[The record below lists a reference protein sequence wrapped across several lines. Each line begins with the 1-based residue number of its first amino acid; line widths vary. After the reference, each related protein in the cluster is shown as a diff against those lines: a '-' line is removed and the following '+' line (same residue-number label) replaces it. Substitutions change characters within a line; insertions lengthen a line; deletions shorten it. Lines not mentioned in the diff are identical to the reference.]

1 MCGVAPPHPFLLILR
16 ANWSDEPVLINIKET
31 EMVKGTCTYASDEE
45 SAERNYEWNRS
56 YGKSDSIVAG
66 SYDNVPVMLYVMGF
80 KPGLSGGRC
89 EKL

>member
-1 MCGVAPPHPFLLILR
+1 MLWLCSALVRSHFQ
-16 ANWSDEPVLINIKET
+16 PVLSYEKNSK
-31 EMVKGTCTYASDEE
+31 VHS
-45 SAERNYEWNRS
+45 EWNRS

>member
-1 MCGVAPPHPFLLILR
+1 MRAAILR
-16 ANWSDEPVLINIKET
+16 RIPFCNKKGNFRNISYEKNSK
-31 EMVKGTCTYASDEE
+31 VHS
-45 SAERNYEWNRS
+45 EWNRS

>member
-1 MCGVAPPHPFLLILR
+1 MCAALIRRIPFFQIKKKSR
-16 ANWSDEPVLINIKET
+16 NI
-31 EMVKGTCTYASDEE
+31 S
-45 SAERNYEWNRS
+45 YEKNSKVHSEGNRS

>member
-1 MCGVAPPHPFLLILR
+1 MKKIAKFIVNGIDH
-16 ANWSDEPVLINIKET
+16 SE
-31 EMVKGTCTYASDEE
+31 
-45 SAERNYEWNRS
+45 
-56 YGKSDSIVAG
+56 SDSIVAG